1 MWAIPEELNE
11 QFEAST
17 DRAAA
22 IVGGGYVEECLLRAL
37 KWHLHKDGKRFERL
51 FHHSG
56 PLSSFEMRIHIAV
69 LVGLI
74 NDEFARDLLI
84 IKGVRNEFAHDLA
97 LRSFDTATVRDRL
110 NNLSLLTINRKVFAL
125 AEKRAPTP
133 REIFQGAAG
142 EAGGMLSDRRP
153 TMMPSPPTYRS

>member
-1 MWAIPEELNE
+1 MWAIPEDLNE

-22 IVGGGYVEECLLRAL
+22 IVGGAYVEECLLRAL
-37 KWHLHKDGKRFERL
+37 KWHLHKDTKHFDRL

-56 PLSSFEMRIHIAV
+56 PLSSFEMRIRIAV

-74 NDEFARDLLI
+74 NGEFAHDLLI
-84 IKGVRNEFAHDLA
+84 IKDVRNEFAHKLDLQ
-97 LRSFDTATVRDRL
+97 SFDAQKISSWL
-110 NNLSLLTINRKVFAL
+110 NNLSLLTINRGFLAL
-125 AEKRAPTP
+125 AEKRDPTP

-142 EAGGMLSDRRP
+142 EAGGMLSARRP
-153 TMMPSPPTYRS
+153 TMMPTPPTYRS